1 VGAVGPVGPVGPVG
15 AVGPVVVSSPVK
27 KNAPTE
33 DEEHNIIKTTTP
45 ITAAR
50 DIYLLYRFKI

>member
-1 VGAVGPVGPVGPVG
+1 VGPVGPVG